1 MIKSK
6 ISERKI
12 IIYTAALV
20 LFSGLVRLFA
30 YSTGSV
36 FFYLAFAPYLIYRV
50 VSSVKNRGKREGNTN
65 VYRGVVMVLMIITI
79 VLNVASWQEA
89 DFFLIFLLMVDFL
102 LVINKKL

>member
-1 MIKSK
+1 MARVK

-50 VSSVKNRGKREGNTN
+50 VSSIKNRGKGEGSIN
-65 VYRGVVMVLMIITI
+65 VYRSIVMVLMIITI
-79 VLNVASWQEA
+79 VLNVASWQDA
-89 DFFLIFLLMVDFL
+89 DFFLIFLLMLDFL
-102 LVINKKL
+102 IVINSKQ